1 MSRCCL
7 ALEGLSVDAAAVAA
21 VAAGGVCEAV
31 ANADA
36 CVTSA
41 VASSARPP
49 HFSSSPT
56 KPRSR
61 SSGTKRLCR
70 PTIVGVRIPD
80 RNMPVS
86 LPSRAQSRWWGA
98 VRIPRPR
105 PRLCWLGGAGAA
117 PLRSAA
123 ANGTARELR
132 RAVLARCARPAGAC
146 AELRSRSLLLFLLLY
161 RRWRWS
167 GVCAFVRCCSGSL
180 LPSQRC
186 LRWWWLGRGA
196 GIWQR
201 HHLSDDE
208 GDSDDDV
215 VAAASASPASYFADT
230 AGEETG
236 SASGIAHAATLCL
249 QGHARARSRLLAVLA
264 CYRSTHTLLDGSQAA
279 VWGWMTARSATTTT
293 ARGSFSRLLGS
304 RARQAFAKAQGPRV
318 LTRGASAGGGRRR

>member
-1 MSRCCL
+1 MLHPRLQPSRL
-7 ALEGLSVDAAAVAA
+7 QPTGPLVYTD
-21 VAAGGVCEAV
+21 
-31 ANADA
+31 
-36 CVTSA
+36 TSA
-41 VASSARPP
+41 VCRCCCHSVWCVWFIRSLPGSGWSVESSRLNCD
-49 HFSSSPT
+49 
-56 KPRSR
+56 RSVE
-61 SSGTKRLCR
+61 LCR
-70 PTIVGVRIPD
+70 W
-80 RNMPVS
+80 S
-86 LPSRAQSRWWGA
+86 LHRSFILTSPGSGSAQQHSRRRW
-98 VRIPRPR
+98 RRRRRRRKLPR

-264 CYRSTHTLLDGSQAA
+264 GYRSTHTLLDGSQAA